1 MVSQICRSF
10 FSFVNMWPKHVHMV
24 CFCSSNASLWSS
36 DFSVRVQ
43 TKCQRNSP
51 RLTCS
56 VPFCFPGMLVWVRR
70 KWPAENSVG
79 ALDVQFWNSGT
90 NRFWLFLKMDLIL
103 WTTADMAVGSVGYS
117 WQENYPEKVLMIQE
131 TRSLPWALWQRQGNV
146 PELSV
151 SNLY

>member
-79 ALDVQFWNSGT
+79 ALDVQFWNFRDKSILAFSENGSYFV
-90 NRFWLFLKMDLIL
+90 NHSWHGCGKCWLFLARK
-103 WTTADMAVGSVGYS
+103 
-117 WQENYPEKVLMIQE
+117 
-131 TRSLPWALWQRQGNV
+131 LPWKGAYDPGDKEPALGSLAEAGECSRTPCQ
-146 PELSV
+146 
-151 SNLY
+151 